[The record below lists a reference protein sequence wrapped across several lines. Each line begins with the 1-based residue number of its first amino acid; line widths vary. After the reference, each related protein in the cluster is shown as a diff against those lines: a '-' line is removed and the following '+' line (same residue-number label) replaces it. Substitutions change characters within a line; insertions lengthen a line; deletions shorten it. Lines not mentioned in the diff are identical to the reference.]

1 MMKRTICPLHLVVGM
16 ALSLLGVGQAAAYEV
31 APVSNGGTVSGT
43 VTFTGDVP
51 SPKSFD
57 FHRAP
62 DPTFCGAL
70 SDGMGYR
77 LLHEVVVGQAGK
89 LQDVVIMIEG
99 VRAGKPFGFEET
111 KLETN
116 ICQFV
121 PFVSV
126 VRDHHSIAVTNL
138 DPVSH
143 DLQVYE
149 RDNEHVFIMFHR
161 PALTKTGTS
170 DIVKFTGVRREITM
184 QCGMHPFMQGHGIA
198 VDNPYYALTGMDG
211 TFTIKDLPAGVYKVR
226 AWHPI
231 LGTQEQQIA
240 VETGGTSSTGFT
252 FHAR

>member
-1 MMKRTICPLHLVVGM
+1 MIKKRTGPLHLVIGLAV
-16 ALSLLGVGQAAAYEV
+16 SLLWVGLGAAYEV
-31 APVSNGGTVSGT
+31 APVPNGGTVAGT
-43 VTFTGDVP
+43 VTFTGEVP
-51 SPKSFD
+51 PAKSFELR
-57 FHRAP
+57 RAP
-62 DPTFCGAL
+62 DRTFCGAL

-77 LLHEVVVGQAGK
+77 LLREVVVGQAGR
-89 LQDVVIMIEG
+89 LQDVVVLIEG
-99 VRAGKPFGFEET
+99 VRSGKPFVLEET

-126 VRDHHSIAVTNL
+126 VRDHHPISVTNL

-149 RDNEHVFIMFHR
+149 RDNEHVFIMLHR
-161 PALTKTGTS
+161 PALTKTGTT
-170 DIVKFTGVRREITM
+170 DVVKFTGVRKEITM

-198 VDNPYYALTGMDG
+198 VDNPYYALTGLDG
-211 TFTIKDLPAGVYKVR
+211 TFTIKDLPAGIYRVK

-231 LGTQEQQIA
+231 LGTQEQQIT
-240 VETGGTSSTGFT
+240 VEAGGTASPGFT

>member
-1 MMKRTICPLHLVVGM
+1 MMKRRTGPLHLIIGLAV
-16 ALSLLGVGQAAAYEV
+16 SLLGAGQGAAYEV
-31 APVSNGGTVSGT
+31 APVPNGGTVSGT
-43 VTFTGDVP
+43 VTFTGEVP
-51 SPKSFD
+51 PAKSFD

-77 LLHEVVVGQAGK
+77 LLREVVVGQAGK
-89 LQDVVIMIEG
+89 LQDVVVKIEG
-99 VRAGKPFGFEET
+99 VRAGKPFVFEET

-126 VRDHHSIAVTNL
+126 VRDHHPITVTNL

-170 DIVKFTGVRREITM
+170 DVVKFTGVRHEITM

-198 VDNPYYALTGMDG
+198 VDNPYYALTGLDG
-211 TFTIKDLPAGVYKVR
+211 TFTIKDLPAGVYKVT

-231 LGTQEQQIA
+231 LGMQEQQIA
-240 VETGGTSSTGFT
+240 IEAGGTASPGFS

>member
-1 MMKRTICPLHLVVGM
+1 
-16 ALSLLGVGQAAAYEV
+16 
-31 APVSNGGTVSGT
+31 
-43 VTFTGDVP
+43 
-51 SPKSFD
+51 
-57 FHRAP
+57 
-62 DPTFCGAL
+62 
-70 SDGMGYR
+70 
-77 LLHEVVVGQAGK
+77 
-89 LQDVVIMIEG
+89 MIEG
-99 VRAGKPFGFEET
+99 VRTGKPFAFEET
-111 KLETN
+111 NLETN

-126 VRDHHSIAVTNL
+126 VRDHHPIAVTNL

-161 PALTKTGTS
+161 PALTKTGTA
-170 DIVKFTGVRREITM
+170 DVVKFTGVRREITM

-198 VDNPYYALTGMDG
+198 VDNPYYALTGLDG
-211 TFTIKDLPAGVYKVR
+211 TFTIKDLPAGAYRVT

-240 VETGGTSSTGFT
+240 VEAGGTVSAGFT